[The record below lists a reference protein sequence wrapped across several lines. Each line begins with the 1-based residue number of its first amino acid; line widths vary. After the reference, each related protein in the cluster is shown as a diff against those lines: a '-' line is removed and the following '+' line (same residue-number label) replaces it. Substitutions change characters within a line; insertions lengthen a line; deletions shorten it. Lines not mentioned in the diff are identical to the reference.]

1 MVGMTMGVFLATHI
15 YSTQNRRTVLR
26 LESIHAVAESYFE
39 GLFGEDQEAAM
50 SFILH
55 ESDLSL
61 REEEN
66 EF

>member
-15 YSTQNRRTVLR
+15 YSTQNRTVLR

-39 GLFGEDQEAAM
+39 GLFGEDPGAAM
-50 SFILH
+50 SFILC